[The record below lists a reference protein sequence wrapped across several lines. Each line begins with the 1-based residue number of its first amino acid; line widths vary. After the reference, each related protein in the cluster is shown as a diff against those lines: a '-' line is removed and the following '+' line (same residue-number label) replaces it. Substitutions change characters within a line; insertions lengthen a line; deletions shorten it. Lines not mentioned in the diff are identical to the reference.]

1 MEKENKQ
8 KWVEEFDNLWGELE
22 DSECRGFDSQPFKA
36 FIQKTLD
43 TQLEEARREFLR
55 KLFLYYTDIEL
66 WQEPINGRV
75 IALEKGMDKQ
85 IEKFDEIVGLFDQAK
100 DSIKKKK

>member
-43 TQLEEARREFLR
+43 TQLEDVVEMIDGEMVAYCDHGE
-55 KLFLYYTDIEL
+55 KE
-66 WQEPINGRV
+66 QEPCSCESKNQ
-75 IALEKGMDKQ
+75 ALQ
-85 IEKFDEIVGLFDQAK
+85 SLK